1 MLLIS
6 CSSNN
11 SEDLKEKLA
20 DSLQEAGVSVEDI
33 EEATEALE
41 EVTESLDEVTDG
53 LAEVAEMVSEYADE
67 MGISQFELEE
77 MVHELSL
84 MEAQKNSIGIGEYL
98 KSLED
103 NGQTA
108 FGVQKLQAETLGLT
122 VVEFYDYQV
131 YGGGE
136 ISEESEQNNADLAN
150 ALTEASAVV
159 VTLPTILTV
168 NGNEVRRVEGDID
181 ELMIE
186 PVYEITSVYE
196 DEYGVQTVCLSKNTV
211 QEVGDYYQT
220 LLLNT
225 NGYQYVNVPGEG
237 IVMLGMINDSGI
249 VVEITD
255 VDGITTITYDY
266 GK

>member
-1 MLLIS
+1 
-6 CSSNN
+6 
-11 SEDLKEKLA
+11 
-20 DSLQEAGVSVEDI
+20 
-33 EEATEALE
+33 
-41 EVTESLDEVTDG
+41 
-53 LAEVAEMVSEYADE
+53 MVSEYADE

-98 KSLED
+98 QNLED

-136 ISEESEQNNADLAN
+136 ISEESEQNNANLAN

-159 VTLPTILTV
+159 VTLPTIPTV

-237 IVMLGMINDSGI
+237 IVILGMINDSGI